1 MTLRGSRRPHVVPIT
16 APSFPTAPRTNVYR
30 NIAYSFI
37 AFTVVVVLA
46 VLWLSSARA
55 TVVIQT
61 KRTPIAYEGTVDI
74 ARQTQP
80 GQIPGRVVEGVFEK
94 IQEFPVGTSVTSV
107 IPTLPS
113 VPIAPVPPPTS
124 STAPATTPIV
134 TARGTVRVF
143 NTYSRAQTLVR
154 TTRLLTSDQKL
165 YRIDQTIRL
174 QPGESIE
181 VPVYAD
187 KPGAEFV
194 IGPTRFTIPG
204 LFVDLQKYIYAES
217 TSPFQAVAATAPSTP
232 ASSTPTP
239 TPSAPIPPAPRS
251 VSGKIVVQADLDSAE
266 QVLTQAVLDQAKKT
280 LGADLGELNRMDVVY
295 LIRKTD
301 RFKTNVSVGQSSDTF
316 LASLKLDVTA
326 VFYPKEDVLSLIRL
340 KLKDKIPSER
350 EFLPPPSGDGVKLEV
365 QAADSKTEVATLHIT
380 AEGAYRLT
388 GSSPGL
394 QKSVVAGKEPEE
406 AIAILKSIEGVSD
419 AQVTVKPKW
428 FGKIPTLKDRIDIK
442 IE

>member
-16 APSFPTAPRTNVYR
+16 APSFPTAPRTNIYR

-55 TVVIQT
+55 TVLIKT
-61 KRTPIAYEGTVDI
+61 KRTPISYEGTVDI
-74 ARQTQP
+74 AHQPQP

-94 IQEFPVGTSVTSV
+94 IQEFPVGASVTTTTPLV
-107 IPTLPS
+107 
-113 VPIAPVPPPTS
+113 VPPSPVVPTPPPS
-124 STAPATTPIV
+124 TTPSTNTTV
-134 TARGTVRVF
+134 TARGTVRVY
-143 NTYSRAQTLVR
+143 NKYSKPQTLIR

-194 IGPTRFTIPG
+194 IGPAKFTIPG

-217 TSPFQAVAATAPSTP
+217 TTPFQAISTTAPST
-232 ASSTPTP
+232 
-239 TPSAPIPPAPRS
+239 APVATAPPAVVTPPVARS
-251 VSGKIVVQADLDSAE
+251 TSGRIVTQADLDAAE
-266 QVLTQAVLDQAKKT
+266 QVLTQAVLEQAKKT
-280 LGADLGELNRMDVVY
+280 LGADLGDLTRMDVVY
-295 LIRKTD
+295 LVKKAD
-301 RFKTNVSVGQSSDTF
+301 RFKTNVSAGQSSDTF

-326 VFYPKEDVLSLIRL
+326 VFYPKEDVLSLVRL
-340 KLKDKIPSER
+340 KLKEKIPNER
-350 EFLPPPSGDGVKLEV
+350 EFLPPPTGNGFSFDV
-365 QAADSKTEVATLHIT
+365 QVADAKTELATIHIK
-380 AEGAYRLT
+380 ADGAYRLT
-388 GSSPGL
+388 SSSPGL
-394 QKSVVAGKEPEE
+394 QKSVVAGKEPVE
-406 AIAILKSIEGVSD
+406 AVAILKSIEGVED
-419 AQVTVKPKW
+419 AQVTVRPKW